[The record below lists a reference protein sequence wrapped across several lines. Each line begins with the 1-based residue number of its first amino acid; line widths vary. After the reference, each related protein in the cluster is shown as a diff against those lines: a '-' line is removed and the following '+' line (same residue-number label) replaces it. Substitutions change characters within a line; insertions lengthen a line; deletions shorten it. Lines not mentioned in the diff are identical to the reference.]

1 MIWNPWRLARELQA
15 QLDRENEQLERAL
28 RENEMLER
36 ALRDSADR
44 YDGIRRANAALRE
57 TLTLYREGSR

>member
-1 MIWNPWRLARELQA
+1 MIWNPWRRARELQA
-15 QLDRENEQLERAL
+15 RLDRANRDIEN
-28 RENEMLER
+28 LER

-57 TLTLYREGSR
+57 TLTLYREGSRA

>member
-1 MIWNPWRLARELQA
+1 MIWNPWRRARELQA
-15 QLDRENEQLERAL
+15 KLDRAN

-36 ALRDSADR
+36 ALRDSAAR
-44 YDGIRRANAALRE
+44 CDGIRRANAALRE

>member
-1 MIWNPWRLARELQA
+1 MIWNPWRRARELQA
-15 QLDRENEQLERAL
+15 QLDRAH
-28 RENEMLER
+28 RENEHLER

-57 TLTLYREGSR
+57 TLTLYREGSRG

>member
-1 MIWNPWRLARELQA
+1 MIWNPWRRARELQA
-15 QLDRENEQLERAL
+15 QLDRANRNIEHLD
-28 RENEMLER
+28 R

-44 YDGIRRANAALRE
+44 YDGIRNANLQLRE